1 MIQAIEQTR
10 TWCWRFDAPDLNDSN
25 LIVDLVDSICVECDV
40 DPARRADLEL
50 VMAEVINNAIDH
62 GVLGLDSAM
71 KKSPEGFEQYFMS
84 RAAKLADLKEG
95 FIAVSVDQVDDQLIS
110 ISVEDSGKG
119 FNFSNNDHLI
129 GTDAISLNAFG
140 RGLLII
146 KHLCDS
152 MTHLGT
158 GNCIL
163 VQFNTGTENSA
174 AA

>member
-1 MIQAIEQTR
+1 MTQVLEQTR

-25 LIVDLVDSICVECDV
+25 LIVDLVDSMCIECEIDK
-40 DPARRADLEL
+40 ARRADLEL

-84 RAAKLADLKEG
+84 RAAQLGDLKSG
-95 FIAVSVDQVDDQLIS
+95 YIVVSVDQLDEQLIS
-110 ISVEDSGKG
+110 ISVEDSGGG
-119 FNFSNNDHLI
+119 FNFSSSNHLI
-129 GTDAISLNAFG
+129 ATDAVSLNAFG

-146 KHLCDS
+146 KHLCHS
-152 MTHLGT
+152 MTHLGS

-163 VQFNTGTENSA
+163 LQFKTATEDSA